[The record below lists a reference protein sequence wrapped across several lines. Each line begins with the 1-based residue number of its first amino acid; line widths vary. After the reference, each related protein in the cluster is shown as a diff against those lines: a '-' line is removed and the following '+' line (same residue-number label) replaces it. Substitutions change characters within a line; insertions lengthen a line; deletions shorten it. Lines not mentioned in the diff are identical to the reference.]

1 MEQKK
6 KNITVHDI
14 ADILKISAST
24 VSRALNDHPKIN
36 IKTKEKVWELA
47 KKMGYYPNIPAFM
60 TKDSRTKVCLIVPEY
75 NKFYTDIIEGAQ
87 YYFNKKSV
95 FLYVACS
102 QKNHEIEEKI
112 ISDLLETGTQGVIIS
127 TFDINKPYKNS
138 LEHVRKHL
146 QVVLINN
153 FDQELEAN
161 KIVPDLYDGAYKAV
175 NHMYSLGCR
184 KIGLF
189 IGSTDE
195 PFYAEI
201 LSGYES
207 ALNILGEKV
216 DTEKIYISSFKQED
230 ISHGLDKLIG
240 PDKKLDGL
248 LVGDQLVAQKLIAS
262 LRSIGIQ
269 VPDDLLI
276 VSFGDEHFS
285 SYVSPTLSSITI
297 SAEKIGQKAAKM
309 IYRKIKEQG
318 EQIST
323 EITEAKLIIR
333 GSSMRLRKGNSN

>member
-1 MEQKK
+1 
-6 KNITVHDI
+6 
-14 ADILKISAST
+14 
-24 VSRALNDHPKIN
+24 
-36 IKTKEKVWELA
+36 
-47 KKMGYYPNIPAFM
+47 MGYYPNIPAFM

-75 NKFYTDIIEGAQ
+75 NKFYTDIIAGAQ
-87 YYFNKKSV
+87 SYLNKKSV

-102 QKNHEIEEKI
+102 QKNNESEEQI
-112 ISDLLETGTQGVIIS
+112 ISDLSETGAQGIIIS
-127 TFDINKPYKNS
+127 VFDKSTPYKTSLKHINK
-138 LEHVRKHL
+138 RI

-175 NHMYSLGCR
+175 NHMYSLGCK

-189 IGSTDE
+189 IGTTND

-207 ALNILGEKV
+207 ALNILGEEIYA
-216 DTEKIYISSFKQED
+216 DRIYISDFKQED
-230 ISHGLDKLIG
+230 LSHGIDKLIG
-240 PDKKLDGL
+240 THKKLDGL
-248 LVGDQLVAQKLIAS
+248 LVGDQLVAQKLIAM
-262 LRSIGIQ
+262 LRSMGIQ
-269 VPDDLLI
+269 VPEDLLM

-285 SYVSPTLSSITI
+285 SYVSPTLSSISI
-297 SAEKIGQKAAKM
+297 SGEKIGQQAAKM
-309 IYRKIKEQG
+309 IYKKIREQE

-333 GSSMRLRKGNSN
+333 GSSMRLRR